1 MTNCPICGFNLIKDT
16 RDRTLSYKGHILTI
30 TKQPGLFCDKCNE
43 AFYSHDD
50 LKKTALEVA
59 DFKRNTDGLL
69 VSKELKK
76 IRAKFKINQKVAA
89 EIFGGGVNAFS
100 KYERGEAIQSKPLDL
115 LFRLL
120 DSNKISLS
128 DIAVTR

>member
-1 MTNCPICGFNLIKDT
+1 MMTNCPMCGLLLKKDIRKRIVT
-16 RDRTLSYKGHILTI
+16 FKSHSFTVE
-30 TKQPGLFCDKCNE
+30 KQPGMFCDSCNE

-59 DFKRNTDGLL
+59 DFKRSVEGLL

-76 IRAKFKINQKVAA
+76 IRAKYKINQKVAA

-100 KYERGEAIQSKPLDL
+100 KYERGEAIQSKPLDI

-120 DSNKISLS
+120 SKNKISMQ
-128 DIAVTR
+128 DCKT